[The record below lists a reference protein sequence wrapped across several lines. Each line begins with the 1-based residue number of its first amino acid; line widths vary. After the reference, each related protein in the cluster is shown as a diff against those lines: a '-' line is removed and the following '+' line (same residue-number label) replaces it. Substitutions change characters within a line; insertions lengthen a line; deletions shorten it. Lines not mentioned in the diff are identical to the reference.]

1 MLADDG
7 FAMDRL
13 LCGKRGA
20 LGDADLR
27 SILFSFAHALADAC
41 VEIGDFFLG
50 LLKSGFVLFKGS
62 IVWGI
67 ILQKALFYGERN
79 GKIN

>member
-1 MLADDG
+1 MLPNNCLALNR
-7 FAMDRL
+7 F
-13 LCGKRGA
+13 LCGERGA

-27 SILFSFAHALADAC
+27 AVLLCFAHTLADAR
-41 VEIGDFFLG
+41 VQVGDFFLG

-62 IVWGI
+62 IVWGM
-67 ILQKALFYGERN
+67 ILQKALFYGEKS